1 MAVDFAYVISLISAF
16 VAKLPYTLL
25 IVVGCYAVAFVLAYL
40 ILRIRVDR
48 MPVLSALLDIYV
60 SFVRCEPI
68 VLLLFLIYFGLP
80 QLLFG
85 FGIDISSAGKTAFA
99 CVTLVFFNAGWLS
112 EILRGAYLSVTPDQF
127 ELADSLGYS
136 KGQLWRRTLLPQ
148 IIGIAIPDLGN
159 AAVDLLKD
167 TSLLYTIGVIDM
179 MGLASIKVA
188 NNYGVHQ
195 SEVYLAVAL
204 VYWAASL
211 VIEAVIYLAKRSN
224 RYYRVIDA
232 LSRDRTGIA
241 RV

>member
-1 MAVDFAYVISLISAF
+1 MDFAYVLTLLPAF
-16 VAKLPYTLL
+16 LLKLPYTLL
-25 IVVGCYAVAFVLAYL
+25 IVVGCYAAAFVLAFL
-40 ILRIRVDR
+40 ILRARVDR
-48 MPVLSALLDIYV
+48 IPVLSPILDVYV

-80 QLLFG
+80 QLLG
-85 FGIDISSAGKTAFA
+85 TFGIDITSLSKTTFA
-99 CVTLVFFNAGWLS
+99 CATLIFFNAGWLS

-167 TSLLYTIGVIDM
+167 TSLLFTIGVVDM

-188 NNYGVHQ
+188 NNYGVKQ

-204 VYWAASL
+204 IYWLAALLIEFL
-211 VIEAVIYLAKRSN
+211 VWLAKRNN
-224 RYYRVIDA
+224 RYYQVIDA
-232 LSRDRTGIA
+232 ASRLRA
-241 RV
+241 PAAA

>member
-1 MAVDFAYVISLISAF
+1 MDFAYVLTLLPAF
-16 VAKLPYTLL
+16 LLKLPYTLL
-25 IVVGCYAVAFVLAYL
+25 IVVGCYAAAFVLAFL
-40 ILRIRVDR
+40 ILQARVDR
-48 MPVLSALLDIYV
+48 IPVLSPILDVYV

-80 QLLFG
+80 QLLG
-85 FGIDISSAGKTAFA
+85 TFGIDITSLSKTTFA
-99 CVTLVFFNAGWLS
+99 CATLIFFNAGWLS

-167 TSLLYTIGVIDM
+167 TSLLFTIGVVDM

-188 NNYGVHQ
+188 NNYGVKQ

-204 VYWAASL
+204 IYWLAALLIEFL
-211 VIEAVIYLAKRSN
+211 VWLAKRNN
-224 RYYRVIDA
+224 RYYQVIDA
-232 LSRDRTGIA
+232 ASRLRA
-241 RV
+241 RADA